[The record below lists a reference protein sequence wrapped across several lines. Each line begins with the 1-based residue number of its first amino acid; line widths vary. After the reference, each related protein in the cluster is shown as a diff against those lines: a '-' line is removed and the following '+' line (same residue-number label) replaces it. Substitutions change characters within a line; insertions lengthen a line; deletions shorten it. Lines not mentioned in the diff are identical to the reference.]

1 MNKGRESV
9 NYKSVVSETE
19 VVGNIFLNPSIL
31 DKEKYYFTEM
41 DFSSELNRTLFGA
54 MFNLHQNGVTKFEI
68 KDIENYLADKMKS
81 KAVYDFNKGSE
92 FLKELSKTVS
102 LSSFEYYYNRL
113 KKFSLMRAFSQKVGM
128 DLSWL
133 YDDNNLLDVRK
144 KEAQDKW
151 LDEIEISDLS
161 DCITRKISEVELEV
175 TYENKNHVY
184 FATDGLWEYLQ
195 QLKKSPN
202 IGLSMYG
209 KLRTGINKGARKGC
223 FFLRSGQSG
232 AGKTRSMIADACVLG
247 CSEYYEDGEW
257 VKVGN
262 PQPVEYIM
270 VEQKVEEVQ
279 ILMIAFLSGVDRI
292 EYHSNELTKD
302 EEERI
307 LKAYHIFNHSK
318 IHINILPQYDLTD
331 MKNNIKFAITDRA
344 TEYIFFDYI
353 ENNIKMLEEITKRA
367 GGKISLRED
376 QILFMI
382 CNALK
387 DIASTFNVFIESGTQ
402 LNGEWKTSEHMDS
415 SMLAGGK
422 SMDRKID
429 YGEIMIK
436 TSPVDIEK
444 IQHILTNSVY
454 PVPDIKVG
462 IYKNRGSKIDNHILW
477 CKANKGI
484 CRIDPLFITDYNYEL
499 VSLDEDYFIIEE
511 GEEVVKMFTT
521 ETSNSYGAFEKK
533 TNNVSTNEQKKEE
546 HQEEETKA
554 EGMIEECEKGNKIE
568 LKLEGEDKPFVF
580 SF

>member
-1 MNKGRESV
+1 M
-9 NYKSVVSETE
+9 NYKNVVSETE
-19 VVGNIFLNPSIL
+19 VVGNIFLNPSLL
-31 DKEKYYFTEM
+31 DKEQYYFSEM

-68 KDIENYLADKMKS
+68 KDIENYLSDKVKS
-81 KAVYDFNKGSE
+81 KAVYDFNKGNE
-92 FLKELSKTVS
+92 FLKELSSSVS
-102 LSSFEYYYNRL
+102 LSSFDYYYNRL
-113 KKFSLMRAFSQKVGM
+113 KKFSLMRAFVQEVGM

-151 LDEIEISDLS
+151 LDETELSELS
-161 DCITRKISEVELEV
+161 DCITRKIAEVELKV
-175 TYENKNHVY
+175 TYEEKNHVH
-184 FATDGLWEYLQ
+184 FVTDGLWEYLQ
-195 QLKKSPN
+195 GLQESPN
-202 IGLSMYG
+202 LGLSMYG

-247 CSEYYEDGEW
+247 CSAYYEEGEW
-257 VKVGN
+257 VNTGN

-279 ILMIAFLSGVDRI
+279 TLMVAFISGVDTDRI
-292 EYHSNELTKD
+292 LYHSNELTKD
-302 EEERI
+302 EQERI
-307 LKAYHIFNHSK
+307 KKAYDIFTRSK
-318 IHINILPQYDLTD
+318 IYINILHEYNLTD
-331 MKNNIKFAITDRA
+331 LKNNIKSAITERE
-344 TEYIFFDYI
+344 TEYFFFDYI

-367 GGKISLRED
+367 GGKIGLRED

-382 CNALK
+382 CNSLK
-387 DIASTFNVFIESGTQ
+387 DLASMFNVFIESGTQ

-444 IQHILTNSVY
+444 IQHILVNSVY

-477 CKANKGI
+477 CKSNKGI
-484 CRIDPLFITDYNYEL
+484 CRIDPLFITDYNYNI
-499 VSLDEDYFIIEE
+499 VNLDEDYFITEE
-511 GEEVVKMFTT
+511 GEELVKMSKT
-521 ETSNSYGAFEKK
+521 ESTSYGAFNKMNIDINTER
-533 TNNVSTNEQKKEE
+533 KKEE
-546 HQEEETKA
+546 QPEEEEKA
-554 EGMIEECEKGNKIE
+554 EEMIKEYENGDKIE
-568 LKLEGEDKPFVF
+568 LKTEREDKPFVF